1 MNPLTLINA
10 AANVIVAGA
19 VADLALRVFGRPDHP
34 IHAHPVACN
43 TRKFVSSVVI
53 CGAVLNIAT
62 LSTPSWTEV
71 LLNIGFSLNYLWS
84 SYYAYY
90 DRRTTS
96 SKHSNPPAKIPQQ
109 RSASGASDPAKT
121 HKGASAIGIRGKRS
135 AARQNRSV

>member
-34 IHAHPVACN
+34 IHAHPIACN

-84 SYYAYY
+84 SYY
-90 DRRTTS
+90 DRRTAS
-96 SKHSNPPAKIPQQ
+96 PKHSSPPAKVSKQCT
-109 RSASGASDPAKT
+109 ASGSGDPAKT
-121 HKGASAIGIRGKRS
+121 HKGAAAIRLGGKRP